1 MVLTADILKECL
13 GDDLLDLRLSAET
26 FPGFSTVRFLAG
38 SAVPARADVLYLC
51 LPERLAQLD
60 PAVLSQVCVVTR
72 DDPHTRTLPNR
83 FLLRPDCDYEEAAN
97 RLFSLFDLADRYAHK
112 LKNAIIAEHGIQS
125 FFELAREMFPHTLIV
140 MADSAYNLV
149 ARTRDRVDNAYLQD
163 ILERGFYNKED
174 LDMMAAAGY
183 FEDERKYDQP
193 ILYGADSTISRV
205 PFLVR
210 SFRRAG
216 ASVFFVGCYFLEAP
230 PNRFDQL
237 SYTWFTDAVGKY
249 VFRHLQADDILPLRQ
264 QMIDDLINSDSR
276 DHAFLMDRCTR
287 LHIPFQGSFRLGLI
301 QGETVNTAKAAQMA
315 NQLRVYCSVRH
326 YGIFQHHDT
335 ILLLFH
341 DWHKMG
347 IKEYASFDEDWQAL
361 IRTLR
366 SNQVHLGISLSFT
379 SIDHFS
385 DAYRQ
390 ASQALLQGQ
399 AYGKEGECA
408 HFYSTY
414 YLHDML
420 SIYDAF
426 IPLESSYMRYLD
438 ALQEE
443 KGSSLSNLVLLYVYL
458 ASERNVA
465 LTARR
470 VHMHRNGVL
479 YRIDKIRDILGL
491 DFDSSDVR
499 LRLLLSFKILEHLG
513 RIRLDEFLE
522 DEPSGSVA
530 SIE

>member
-1 MVLTADILKECL
+1 
-13 GDDLLDLRLSAET
+13 
-26 FPGFSTVRFLAG
+26 
-38 SAVPARADVLYLC
+38 
-51 LPERLAQLD
+51 
-60 PAVLSQVCVVTR
+60 
-72 DDPHTRTLPNR
+72 
-83 FLLRPDCDYEEAAN
+83 
-97 RLFSLFDLADRYAHK
+97 
-112 LKNAIIAEHGIQS
+112 
-125 FFELAREMFPHTLIV
+125 MFPHALIV

-149 ARTRDRVDNAYLQD
+149 ARTRDQVDNAYLQE
-163 ILERGFYNKED
+163 ILQRGFYNKED

-183 FEDERKYDQP
+183 FEDERKYDLP
-193 ILYGADSTISRV
+193 ILYSAESTISRV

-216 ASVFFVGCYFLEAP
+216 ASIFFVGCYFLEAP

-249 VFRHLQADDILPLRQ
+249 VFRHLQADDTLPLRQ

-276 DHAFLMDRCTR
+276 DHAFLVDRCTR
-287 LHIPFQGSFRLGLI
+287 LHIPFQGEFRLGLI
-301 QGETVNTAKAAQMA
+301 QGENVNTAKAAQMA
-315 NQLRVYCSVRH
+315 NQLRVYCSVKH
-326 YGIFQHHDT
+326 YGIFQHHDA

-347 IKEYASFDEDWQAL
+347 IKEYASFDEDWQSL
-361 IRTLR
+361 LRTLR

-385 DAYRQ
+385 DAFRQ
-390 ASQALLQGQ
+390 ASQALQQGQ
-399 AYGKEGECA
+399 IYGGAEECA

-443 KGSSLSNLVLLYVYL
+443 KGGALSNLVLLYVYL

-491 DFDSSDVR
+491 DFDDPDVR

-522 DEPSGSVA
+522 DGPGSNVA